1 MSMTLIA
8 AVDNNYGIGYQGQL
22 LWHLPAD
29 MAFFRKMTM
38 GHTIVMGRKTYDS
51 IGKPL
56 KDRENIVLTTQKLQI
71 PSVTVIHDIKE
82 LVKEQKEI
90 MIIGGAQ
97 IYELCLPLANRI
109 LLTEVDANLQA
120 DTFFPKID
128 KKQFQCIQEDRYPAD
143 EKNIY
148 DMVFKE
154 YIKI

>member
-8 AVDNNYGIGYQGQL
+8 AVDKNYGIGYQGQL

-56 KDRENIVLTTQKLQI
+56 KDRENIVLTTQTLQI
-71 PSVTVIHDIKE
+71 PGVTVIHDLKE

-97 IYELCLPLANRI
+97 IYELCLPFANRI

-128 KKQFQCIQEDRYPAD
+128 KKQFQCIQEDRYAAD

>member
-1 MSMTLIA
+1 MTLIA

>member
-38 GHTIVMGRKTYDS
+38 GHTVVMGRKTYDS

-56 KDRENIVLTTQKLQI
+56 QDRENIVLTTQTLQI
-71 PSVTVIHDIKE
+71 PGVTVIHDLKE
-82 LVKEQKEI
+82 LVKEQKEL

-97 IYELCLPLANRI
+97 IYELCLPFANRI

-128 KKQFQCIQEDRYPAD
+128 KKQFQCIQEDRYAAD